1 MRQNG
6 GMIDVEEGRR
16 CVQLMVLAAW
26 ADGHVEGTEAIAI
39 QKLVQGLP
47 ELSGVGPISEIARET
62 RQLLQDQGMEACLV
76 GAASAIRG
84 RPMKELAFQ
93 CCARVSGSDSV
104 FAIEEEDFLRKLQG
118 LFEFSNDDMR
128 RLLVLAAPGM
138 HGGPPV
144 R

>member
-1 MRQNG
+1 
-6 GMIDVEEGRR
+6 MIDVEEGRR

-39 QKLVQGLP
+39 QKLVHGLP
-47 ELSGVGPISEIARET
+47 ELSGVGPISEIARQT
-62 RQLLQDQGMEACLV
+62 RQLLQEQGMEACMIGV
-76 GAASAIRG
+76 ATAIRD

-93 CCARVSGSDSV
+93 CCARVMGSDSV
-104 FAIEEEDFLRKLQG
+104 FATEEEDFLRKLQQLFG
-118 LFEFSNDDMR
+118 LSEDDMR

-138 HGGPPV
+138 HGGPPI

>member
-1 MRQNG
+1 MS
-6 GMIDVEEGRR
+6 DVEQGRR

-47 ELSGVGPISEIARET
+47 ELAGVGPISEIAREA
-62 RQLLQDQGMEACLV
+62 RQLLQDQGMEACLI
-76 GAASAIRG
+76 GAASAIPDRS
-84 RPMKELAFQ
+84 MKELAFQ
-93 CCARVSGSDSV
+93 CCARVMGSDSV
-104 FAIEEEDFLRKLQG
+104 FASEEQDFLRKLQQ
-118 LFEFSNDDMR
+118 LFSFSVDDIR

-138 HGGPPV
+138 HGGPPI

>member
-1 MRQNG
+1 MADAEQ
-6 GMIDVEEGRR
+6 GRR

-47 ELSGVGPISEIARET
+47 DLAQAGPISEIAREA
-62 RQLLQDQGMEACLV
+62 RQLLQDQGMEACLI
-76 GAASAIRG
+76 GAASAIRD
-84 RPMKELAFQ
+84 RPMQELAFQ
-93 CCARVSGSDSV
+93 CCARVIGADSN
-104 FAIEEEDFLRKLQG
+104 FAAEEEDFLRKLQQ
-118 LFEFSNDDMR
+118 LFSFSEDDLR

-138 HGGPPV
+138 HGGPPI